1 MIYCMQNKSTWSY
14 ENRVSKHFVIFRNFP
29 LFNHL
34 TCMYCVVCL
43 FRFFFFACFLARGLC
58 RSGCRQN
65 YYHTPLPL
73 PIFLPTHNSFFKT
86 LLHRSCMRD
95 RIFEV

>member
-34 TCMYCVVCL
+34 TCMYCCL
-43 FRFFFFACFLARGLC
+43 LYTSDAA
-58 RSGCRQN
+58 
-65 YYHTPLPL
+65 
-73 PIFLPTHNSFFKT
+73 
-86 LLHRSCMRD
+86 D
-95 RIFEV
+95 E